1 VGRVKWVV
9 RRGLPAQRFG
19 RPIVFVGH
27 SSGGAV
33 ITNAATG
40 NDQVKALVYLN
51 GSMPDEGE
59 SVQQLSESS
68 PAAFS
73 PRPSC
78 RCRSRTET
86 GRRAAISTSI
96 VTVPRGLRRRRGS
109 GDGGGDGSRAAAAQ
123 RSRVGEPSGPP
134 TWKSI
139 PSWYLLG
146 SEDRAIPPETQRFMA
161 ERANAQIVTVRPS
174 HASIVR
180 AGRCDAA
187 DS

>member
-1 VGRVKWVV
+1 
-9 RRGLPAQRFG
+9 
-19 RPIVFVGH
+19 
-27 SSGGAV
+27 V

-96 VTVPRGLRRRRGS
+96 VTGSARPSPATWIRRRR
-109 GDGGGDGSRAAAAQ
+109 R
-123 RSRVGEPSGPP
+123 
-134 TWKSI
+134 
-139 PSWYLLG
+139 
-146 SEDRAIPPETQRFMA
+146 
-161 ERANAQIVTVRPS
+161 
-174 HASIVR
+174 
-180 AGRCDAA
+180 
-187 DS
+187 